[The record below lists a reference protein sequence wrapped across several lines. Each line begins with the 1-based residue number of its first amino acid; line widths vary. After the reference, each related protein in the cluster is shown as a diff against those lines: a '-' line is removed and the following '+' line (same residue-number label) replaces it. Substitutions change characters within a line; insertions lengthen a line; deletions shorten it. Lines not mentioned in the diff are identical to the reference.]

1 MFQVIAKALATDQPV
16 KAYDPALKFY
26 SGVPV
31 IARLPHATWADPQ
44 LAGQLRSDNRL
55 RMEFGI
61 SLVFGHWD
69 LELSAIGFP
78 FDSRFLRWQGVGSI

>member
-61 SLVFGHWD
+61 SLVFGAWFLAFRCRD
-69 LELSAIGFP
+69 FFGVSSLGFGI
-78 FDSRFLRWQGVGSI
+78 SSKTL